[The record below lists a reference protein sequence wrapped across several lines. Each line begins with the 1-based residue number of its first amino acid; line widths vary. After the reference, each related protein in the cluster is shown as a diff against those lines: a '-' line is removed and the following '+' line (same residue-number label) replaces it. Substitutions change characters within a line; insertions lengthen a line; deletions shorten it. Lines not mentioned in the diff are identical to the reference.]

1 MQIFG
6 YGYIPV
12 GPDLSLLALIHPSAW
27 KAFILLEASH
37 LHRDVFLASVRTD
50 ATLSIEVR
58 APGHGISSRP
68 WGSRPGRSANGK

>member
-12 GPDLSLLALIHPSAW
+12 GPDPSLLALIHQSAW
-27 KAFILLEASH
+27 KVFILLEASH
-37 LHRDVFLASVRTD
+37 LRRDVFLASVRTD
-50 ATLSIEVR
+50 KTLSIEVR
-58 APGHGISSRP
+58 APGHEISSRP